1 MRVFGRDLKEGD
13 VVVLSGVN
21 CRIRS
26 ILGGDSYRDLFTDK
40 GYHLVKPGFTYTV
53 IEPADDDV
61 ADPASKI

>member
-21 CRIRS
+21 CHIRS

-53 IEPADDDV
+53 LKRGGV
-61 ADPASKI
+61 AATDAESKT

>member
-21 CRIRS
+21 CRIQS

-53 IEPADDDV
+53 LERGGGV
-61 ADPASKI
+61 ATNV